1 MAVLL
6 IGLMTGG
13 NLLDFSF
20 FIVFRLK
27 NCHGLLVIEI
37 LKVVEDLRVVYNDCL
52 MFYKKKILPALC
64 LESTER
70 YGAGKEEG
78 ASKKMPCI
86 GRDLRVHFQ
95 LFARA
100 R

>member
-20 FIVFRLK
+20 FIVFHLR
-27 NCHGLLVIEI
+27 NCHGVLVIEI

-52 MFYKKKILPALC
+52 MFYKKTFC
-64 LESTER
+64 L
-70 YGAGKEEG
+70 
-78 ASKKMPCI
+78 
-86 GRDLRVHFQ
+86 HFV
-95 LFARA
+95 
-100 R
+100 